1 MLRTCFRIPHK
12 KTPKKPK
19 LFWFSE
25 RCSESGDP
33 RSGIHKDNP
42 CEMPLFLMYPCH
54 LQDWSMKQKKCLN
67 AINLQTLCNLINCC
81 CLYADPDTIGISIAG
96 LVCLFNH
103 FILLLIDFFN
113 IIFGS
118 FIESSAPIFL
128 LSGNRSARPGC
139 SVRYILISTGN
150 LPL

>member
-42 CEMPLFLMYPCH
+42 CEMPFIFDVSVPSAGLVH
-54 LQDWSMKQKKCLN
+54 ETKKCLN
-67 AINLQTLCNLINCC
+67 VINFQTLCNLINCC
-81 CLYADPDTIGISIAG
+81 CLYADPDTIEISIAG
-96 LVCLFNH
+96 LACLFNH

-128 LSGNRSARPGC
+128 LSGNRSTRPGC
-139 SVRYILISTGN
+139 SDHR
-150 LPL
+150 